1 MGHGDTSSG
10 GYVDSGKAVAASFME
25 ADGGVGVTMQDTIS
39 SNTYDNQMTSF
50 IPYYQ
55 NDQHH
60 HSHFGG
66 GALLGNQMS
75 IPTTGSGSDSGKVIF
90 TAAQWQEL
98 ERQTM
103 IYKYIMASIPVPAN
117 LLSTQSNIHAI
128 LLNVTQFGGLLNF
141 EALLLVLKDGYY
153 TLRQLKEILL
163 ALGYRPITSMDRATY
178 TGNHGLEVFSTSGN
192 GGVDPENGWCRDNDE
207 SNDGVVQG
215 ISYRTRSTVNAIHIR
230 LDLVQ
235 ESTWKPNPTTP
246 TLPLLVPSMLLLVL
260 PLPIKIPGTNNSEC
274 TEWFMKMPVSTSNQQ
289 LLESMNSPKV
299 GSKRT
304 HIFPN
309 EFEGNHHLDTTS
321 SSLVDASV
329 GARRQNFIDA
339 WSRSGGGDNCSLTLS
354 MQCSGGIDDDND
366 QSVEIGNADVLK
378 SHNQWLNQAS
388 WMSSPPG
395 GPLGEALGLGI
406 AGALKGPLNLPSPH
420 GHSNSPTTASSSCEN
435 SGSHGHELS
444 FIR

>member
-10 GYVDSGKAVAASFME
+10 GYDDSGKAVAASFLE
-25 ADGGVGVTMQDTIS
+25 ADGGVGMGMTMQNTIS
-39 SNTYDNQMTSF
+39 SYPYDNRMTSF

-60 HSHFGG
+60 SHFGG
-66 GALLGNQMS
+66 GAVFGNQMS
-75 IPTTGSGSDSGKVIF
+75 IPTTGSDSGKVIF

-117 LLSTQSNIHAI
+117 LLSTQSNKGVMDLRFSSGSDPEPWRCRRTDGKKWRCSRDIIPDQKYCERHSHKSRPRSRKPVEIQSHNTNITTTSA
-128 LLNVTQFGGLLNF
+128 LNVTPS
-141 EALLLVLKDGYY
+141 A
-153 TLRQLKEILL
+153 
-163 ALGYRPITSMDRATY
+163 PTSY
-178 TGNHGLEVFSTSGN
+178 
-192 GGVDPENGWCRDNDE
+192 
-207 SNDGVVQG
+207 Q
-215 ISYRTRSTVNAIHIR
+215 
-230 LDLVQ
+230 
-235 ESTWKPNPTTP
+235 
-246 TLPLLVPSMLLLVL
+246 
-260 PLPIKIPGTNNSEC
+260 NSRC
-274 TEWFMKMPVSTSNQQ
+274 TEWFLKSATMPVSTSNQQ
-289 LLESMNSPKV
+289 LQQSMNSPRV

-309 EFEGNHHLDTTS
+309 EFEGNHPLDTTS
-321 SSLVDASV
+321 SSFVDASI

-339 WSRSGGGDNCSLTLS
+339 WSRSGAGDNCSLTLS

-366 QSVEIGNADVLK
+366 QSLEIGNADVLK

-406 AGALKGPLNLPSPH
+406 ASTTKGPMSLPSPH
-420 GHSNSPTTASSSCEN
+420 GHSKSTATSTSCEK
-435 SGSHGHELS
+435 SGSHDQELS
-444 FIR
+444 FRR

>member
-117 LLSTQSNIHAI
+117 LLSTQSNKGVMDLRFSSGLDPEPWRCRRTDGKKWRCSRDIIPDQKYCERHSHKTRPRSRKPVETQSHNTNITTTSA
-128 LLNVTQFGGLLNF
+128 LNVTPS
-141 EALLLVLKDGYY
+141 A
-153 TLRQLKEILL
+153 
-163 ALGYRPITSMDRATY
+163 PTSY
-178 TGNHGLEVFSTSGN
+178 
-192 GGVDPENGWCRDNDE
+192 
-207 SNDGVVQG
+207 Q
-215 ISYRTRSTVNAIHIR
+215 
-230 LDLVQ
+230 
-235 ESTWKPNPTTP
+235 
-246 TLPLLVPSMLLLVL
+246 
-260 PLPIKIPGTNNSEC
+260 NSRC
-274 TEWFMKMPVSTSNQQ
+274 TEWFMKSATMPVSTSNQQ
-289 LLESMNSPKV
+289 LLESLNSPKV

-329 GARRQNFIDA
+329 AARRQNFIDA